1 MRSRTILKIAG
12 SIIAA
17 GLLGACGVD
26 RSGEYYALISTQT
39 WMYETMQQN
48 YLFYQDL
55 PEESGVNF
63 FTEPSSLLN
72 TLASSQDKKNGTT
85 FSHIDSVYSSK
96 AISSV
101 PTFGFEGAL
110 VRIEDGSY
118 GIRVLYTQE
127 NSPASEAGLKRG
139 DWIIAANNKKINST
153 DYDLYI
159 GSPSQAYNFTMG
171 NYNGTGFDTLKT
183 VQMPAPRLVEIKN
196 LYKWQII
203 SQGSRKA
210 AYIMYNEFGDDSQEL
225 KDLFSQLAGQQFNDI
240 ILDLRYNPGG
250 YVNISQ
256 LLSTNIA
263 PQEAI
268 GQPFLKM
275 TYNDK
280 INKTDVLNFESD
292 LLVGGKPLSYDNL
305 YIITSGNTA
314 SASEIVINCLKPY
327 LNERLL
333 QVGTATYGKNLAQQ
347 LFTDSEKAPMIE
359 FWLTTS
365 RLSNSKDF
373 SDYFE
378 NGLQPDFNVSENLG
392 GTLGE
397 LGSAQDSLMIPILK
411 RMESGSFPST
421 GESDNTT
428 TRMTKGIQVISNS
441 ISFKPKTAKF

>member
-1 MRSRTILKIAG
+1 MRSRTILKVAG

-63 FTEPSSLLN
+63 FTEPSSLIN
-72 TLASSQDKKNGTT
+72 TLASSQDKKDGTT

-210 AYIMYNEFGDDSQEL
+210 AYIMYN
-225 KDLFSQLAGQQFNDI
+225 
-240 ILDLRYNPGG
+240 
-250 YVNISQ
+250 
-256 LLSTNIA
+256 LSLIH
-263 PQEAI
+263 I
-268 GQPFLKM
+268 
-275 TYNDK
+275 
-280 INKTDVLNFESD
+280 
-292 LLVGGKPLSYDNL
+292 
-305 YIITSGNTA
+305 
-314 SASEIVINCLKPY
+314 
-327 LNERLL
+327 
-333 QVGTATYGKNLAQQ
+333 
-347 LFTDSEKAPMIE
+347 
-359 FWLTTS
+359 
-365 RLSNSKDF
+365 
-373 SDYFE
+373 
-378 NGLQPDFNVSENLG
+378 
-392 GTLGE
+392 
-397 LGSAQDSLMIPILK
+397 
-411 RMESGSFPST
+411 
-421 GESDNTT
+421 
-428 TRMTKGIQVISNS
+428 
-441 ISFKPKTAKF
+441 